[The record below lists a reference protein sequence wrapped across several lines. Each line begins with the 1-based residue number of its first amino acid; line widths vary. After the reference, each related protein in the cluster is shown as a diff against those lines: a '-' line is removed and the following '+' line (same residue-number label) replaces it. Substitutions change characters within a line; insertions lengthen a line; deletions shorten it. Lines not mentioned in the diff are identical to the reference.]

1 MKGLIGFLWKLT
13 QIASVGLLLVLLVAG
28 GVLWA
33 GGKLKRDRLKAAY
46 DAYQGKKAEPPPPP
60 KGSLEE
66 EWRKLEQARADME
79 RSYRKRDDELKK
91 LRDLEQMNL
100 AQLQIERERLETVRA
115 AAEKAEAAA
124 KKEKEELQKKKIDS
138 VTESNLSMY
147 ETMRGQE
154 LTSIMQKWD
163 EKEIVRYLRLFS
175 PKKASEVLRAMQQD
189 AAYTTVVKDAP
200 KGAQPRFDLIVAELQ
215 RVP

>member
-1 MKGLIGFLWKLT
+1 MKGFLGFLWKLA
-13 QIASVGLLLVLLVAG
+13 QVASVGVLLVLLVAG

-33 GGKLKRDRLKAAY
+33 GGKLKRDRLKAAFE
-46 DAYQGKKAEPPPPP
+46 AYRGKEVEPPAPP

-66 EWRKLEQARADME
+66 EWRKVEQARADME
-79 RSYRKRDDELKK
+79 RSYRKRDEELKK
-91 LRDLEQMNL
+91 LRDLEQLDL

-124 KKEKEELQKKKIDS
+124 KTEKEELQKKKIDS
-138 VTESNLSMY
+138 VTEANLPIY

-189 AAYTTVVKDAP
+189 AAYTTVAKDAP
-200 KGAQPRFDLIVAELQ
+200 KGTQPRFDLIVAELQ